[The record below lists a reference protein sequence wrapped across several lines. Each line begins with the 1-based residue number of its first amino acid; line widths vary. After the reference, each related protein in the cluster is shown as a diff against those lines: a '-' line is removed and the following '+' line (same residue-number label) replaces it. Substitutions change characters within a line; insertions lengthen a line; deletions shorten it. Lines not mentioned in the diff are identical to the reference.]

1 MNSILK
7 PIKDII
13 VDPARFQFRDRC
25 DPQVVRDYAELI
37 ADGVEFP
44 AVTVF
49 NTEEGLILVDGFQR
63 MAAHTAIDKRK
74 INCNVID
81 GSVRDAILY
90 ALSANVKN
98 ASRLTNADK
107 RKAAKY
113 MFSDPELKL
122 LSDNEIARRIGAT
135 QPAVSKWRRELE
147 AELIEKGELAEKTS
161 TRNITR
167 KNGTSYEMDVSN
179 YGKNK
184 SVNSTEVSTLSTQAN
199 TNTSSK
205 KGQPRNR
212 PNLPPLLEEL
222 ERVSEQE
229 EKALDGFTLD
239 NQEEESVS
247 NFEID
252 KVTLGDIYQAGGNRI
267 IFQSDFKKI
276 KKLLD
281 PIDYDLVIYSGGS
294 SDLIK
299 HSWILNLCSDVL
311 IQCFTGDC
319 IKSLQDLDMLVSTGT
334 LILINN
340 TPSYVAHYCEQAT
353 EVQDLALSSHD
364 LYLKE
369 FLEAFTKKEEKVLL
383 IFPTQASIL
392 AVEKLGRVVD
402 VIHRDDNL
410 IQREIASW
418 INHFG
423 DSKPLAK
430 L

>member
-1 MNSILK
+1 MSVLK

-13 VDPARFQFRDRC
+13 VDPNRFQFRESY
-25 DPQVVRDYAELI
+25 DPQVVRDYAELL
-37 ADGVEFP
+37 ADGVDFP

-49 NTEEGLILVDGFQR
+49 DTEEGLILVDGFQR

-74 INCNVID
+74 IICDVKD

-107 RKAAKY
+107 RKAASY
-113 MFSDPELKL
+113 MFNDPELSL
-122 LSDNEIARRIGAT
+122 LSDNEISKRIGAT
-135 QPAVSKWRRELE
+135 QPAVSKWRKELE
-147 AELIEKGELAEKTS
+147 KEKLEKGEIVEKS
-161 TRNITR
+161 NIR
-167 KNGTSYEMDVSN
+167 KVTKKSGVTYDLDVAKQNENRKASISSGGGTV
-179 YGKNK
+179 
-184 SVNSTEVSTLSTQAN
+184 T
-199 TNTSSK
+199 SK
-205 KGQPRNR
+205 KGQPRNK
-212 PNLPPLLEEL
+212 PDLPPLLEEL
-222 ERVSEQE
+222 EKVSEQE

-239 NQEEESVS
+239 TQEVIS

-252 KVTLGDIYQAGGNRI
+252 KVTLGDIYQAGDNRI

-340 TPSYVAHYCEQAT
+340 TPSYVAHYCEQVT

-369 FLEAFTKKEEKVLL
+369 FIEAFTKKEEKVLL

-402 VIHRDDNL
+402 VIHKDENL